1 MSFRKSLV
9 VIVLF
14 LLASLPFAAMAQAP
28 QPATAGGGTV
38 HGLVLDPDDALIPGA
53 TATLTS
59 AAGKAVTTTSK
70 SDGTYTVRGLAAGT
84 YTLSVTAP
92 GFGTFV
98 KAGINVTLGAN
109 VAADVKMTLQD
120 TTETVTVSTDTVQLS
135 VDPESNQSATVI
147 SGDALN
153 ALSDDPDELS
163 AELAALAGP
172 SMGPNG
178 GQIYIDGF
186 TGGQLPPK
194 SSILAIRI
202 NSNPFSAQYDRAGY
216 GRIEIITKPGA
227 DKFHGG
233 GSIQGQDKIFNT
245 STPFLGPANVQPDYH
260 QLFFTG
266 NLTGPI
272 RPGMSFTL
280 NGTYRDILNNNI
292 INPSQIYSSGP
303 TSTTVCYPGDA
314 NFSSCSPN
322 PYPSTSR
329 AVSAPQTRWEINPR
343 FDTMIGSKNTF
354 TARYSYETGTQ
365 TNPGNGNSLT
375 TQASSS
381 SSGDHTIQLSDT
393 QLLSNRVINETRFEF
408 EHETSSSNPVNP
420 GTTVSVTGN
429 FTTHGTG
436 SGGGSSTTNHI
447 EIQNYTSI
455 QLIKNFIRLGGR
467 LRTEDNTINSSTTQ
481 NGSLSY
487 SYLLDPCTDPG
498 VPMTSKPGYNP
509 ATQTNNCVFSSIAP
523 QSSDPVGA
531 ICAGSKDLTPISAYQ
546 CSVPYQFSLTK
557 VNNPTISARET
568 DVGFYLED
576 DWKALNNLTISYGIR
591 MEAQSYI
598 NSTHDFAPRIAVAY
612 GVPRKNGKPTI
623 TVLRGG
629 FGIFYDRYG
638 LGSITNLIQGNP
650 SNQTTTRYQN
660 PGIACTPSS
669 TSSCTSGLGTG
680 SSSQIQV
687 PAAGLGLRAPYTIQ
701 AAATLEQKLGKYAS
715 LSVTYMNGRGIH
727 QFLTRVFP
735 IGSGNCPNPTTF
747 TSGYVQCSQSEGI
760 FRQNQVTTSIRIQTP
775 KGTSITGFYS
785 ANWANSNTSGIT
797 DPYHPA
803 FDYGRASFAVRSQM
817 TLLGSIPLPFLIT
830 ASPIMQVSS
839 GRPYSITSGLDNNDD
854 GVTDDR
860 PAFAN
865 GPVASNF
872 KNCTNVNN
880 FNPEPQSKTLLAG
893 ESYTEIPV
901 NFCTGP
907 SNVSFNLRLSRT
919 FGFGPKTEAALAAQA
934 RQAAQQAG
942 GGPGGPD
949 GMGGPGGGGPGGGGG
964 RGGGGQGGGG
974 GRGGGGGGG
983 GGGGRGGG
991 GFGGG
996 RGSNTGR
1003 KYNLSLGL
1011 QVLNLFNEVPYQ
1023 SPISNLSNSN
1033 FGKTTSI
1040 GGGFGSSNAVR
1051 HITLSANFNF

>member
-1 MSFRKSLV
+1 MSFRRSLA
-9 VIVLF
+9 VLVFF
-14 LLASLPFAAMAQAP
+14 LLASLPFAAKAQTP
-28 QPATAGGGTV
+28 QPAAAAGGSV
-38 HGLVLDPDDALIPGA
+38 HGTVLDPDDALIPGA

-59 AAGKAVTTTSK
+59 AAGKASITTSK
-70 SDGTYTVRGLAAGT
+70 SDGIYTVRGLAPGM
-84 YTLSVTAP
+84 YTLTVTAP

-98 KAGINVTLGAN
+98 KAGISVTQGSN

-120 TTETVTVSTDTVQLS
+120 TTQTVTVSTDTVQLS

-216 GRIEIITKPGA
+216 GRIEILTKPGT

-233 GSIQGQDKIFNT
+233 VGMQGQDKVFNT
-245 STPFLGPANVQPDYH
+245 STPFLGPANVQPNYH

-280 NGTYRDILNNNI
+280 NGTYRDIANNNI
-292 INPSQIYSSGP
+292 INPAAIYSTDP
-303 TSTTVCYPGDA
+303 NSTTVCDPGVLT
-314 NFSSCSPN
+314 CSAN
-322 PYPSTSR
+322 PYPLASR
-329 AVSAPQTRWEINPR
+329 AVSAPQKRWEINPR

-354 TARYSYETGTQ
+354 TSRYSYETGHS

-381 SSGDHTIQLSDT
+381 NSADNTVQISDT

-408 EHETSSSNPVNP
+408 EHETSNSNPVNP
-420 GTTVSVTGN
+420 GTTVSVVGN

-447 EIQNYTSI
+447 EVQNYTSI
-455 QLIKNFIRLGGR
+455 QLTKNFIRLGGR
-467 LRTEDNTINSSTTQ
+467 LRTEDNTNIASSIQ
-481 NGSLSY
+481 NGSLGY
-487 SYLLDPCTDPG
+487 SFLLDPCTDPSVSSDTKTNTLHCVSTTVLCQGAAATTPPALPNAPISSYQCG
-498 VPMTSKPGYNP
+498 VPYSFS
-509 ATQTNNCVFSSIAP
+509 QTTIHN
-523 QSSDPVGA
+523 G
-531 ICAGSKDLTPISAYQ
+531 
-546 CSVPYQFSLTK
+546 
-557 VNNPTISARET
+557 TISARET

-591 MEAQSYI
+591 MEAQNYI
-598 NSTHDFAPRIAVAY
+598 NSTHDFAPRMSIAY

-629 FGIFYDRYG
+629 FGIFYDRFS

-650 SNQTTTRYQN
+650 TNQSTTLYLN
-660 PGIACTPSS
+660 PGSTCTPSN
-669 TSSCTSGLGTG
+669 TSSCTTGLALGAKT
-680 SSSQIQV
+680 QVQV

-701 AAATLEQKLGKYAS
+701 AAATLEQKVGKYAT
-715 LSVTYMNGRGIH
+715 LSVTYLNGRGIH

-735 IGSGNCPNPTTF
+735 IGSGNCPNPTNL
-747 TSGYVQCSQSEGI
+747 TSGYIDCNQSEGI
-760 FRQNQVTTSIRIQTP
+760 FRQNQVTTNVRIQTP

-817 TLLGSIPLPFLIT
+817 TLLGTIPLPFLIS

-839 GRPYSITSGLDNNDD
+839 GRPYSITTGLDNNDD

-860 PAFAN
+860 PAFAGN
-865 GPVASNF
+865 PVAGTRV
-872 KNCTNVNN
+872 NCTTRGN
-880 FNPEPQSKTLLAG
+880 FNIGSQGTSLTAG
-893 ESYTEIPV
+893 ETYTEIPV

-934 RQAAQQAG
+934 RQAAQQAA
-942 GGPGGPD
+942 GGPG
-949 GMGGPGGGGPGGGGG
+949 GMGGPGGGGPGGGGPGGGGGG
-964 RGGGGQGGGG
+964 RGGGGYGGGGG
-974 GRGGGGGGG
+974 GRGGGGGG
-983 GGGGRGGG
+983 GGG

-1011 QVLNLFNEVPYQ
+1011 QALNLFNQVPYG

-1033 FGKTTSI
+1033 FGQVKSL
-1040 GGGFGSSNAVR
+1040 GGGTFGGANAIR
-1051 HITLSANFNF
+1051 HITLTANFTF